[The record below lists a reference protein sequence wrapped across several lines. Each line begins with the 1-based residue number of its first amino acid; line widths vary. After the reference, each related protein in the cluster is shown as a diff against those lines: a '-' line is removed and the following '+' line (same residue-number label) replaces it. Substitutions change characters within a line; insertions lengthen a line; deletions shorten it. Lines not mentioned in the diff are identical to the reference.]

1 MHKIKQ
7 YVLLLELLEV
17 QPEVWRS
24 IHIDGRIRLDALHH
38 ILQAAMGWSDSR
50 PHRFEIH
57 QKFYI
62 PTGSQDA
69 ESDFDTFAEKEY
81 RLDQLMAVGDT
92 CDYLYDFEDG
102 WHHRIRVEAITGIDI
117 PEKGV
122 GLAWIEAGARA
133 CPPED
138 VGGARGY
145 QDLLDTLGN
154 EAYRDDAWLIGVWAG
169 VDFDPERFNRQSANA
184 AIERMLKNG
193 WIKIGA

>member
-50 PHRFEIH
+50 PHRFEIDK
-57 QKFYI
+57 KFYL

-81 RLDQLMAVGDT
+81 RSRL
-92 CDYLYDFEDG
+92 
-102 WHHRIRVEAITGIDI
+102 R
-117 PEKGV
+117 
-122 GLAWIEAGARA
+122 
-133 CPPED
+133 
-138 VGGARGY
+138 
-145 QDLLDTLGN
+145 
-154 EAYRDDAWLIGVWAG
+154 
-169 VDFDPERFNRQSANA
+169 RF
-184 AIERMLKNG
+184 
-193 WIKIGA
+193 